1 MFSQSQ
7 IKRTLAQPVA
17 ISYVAELLDS
27 GDFIHCTELADFL
40 CEEWG
45 FQDACGEFQR
55 GGCVKALREQEAA
68 GHFTLPE
75 AQTKNGPGTPK
86 REKCAA

>member
-7 IKRTLAQPVA
+7 IKRTLPQPVA

-27 GDFIHCTELADFL
+27 GDFIHRTELAEFL

-45 FQDACGEFQR
+45 FQDAR
-55 GGCVKALREQEAA
+55 GDLQLSGCVKALRALEAA
-68 GHFTLPE
+68 GQDRARY
-75 AQTKNGPGTPK
+75 AQ
-86 REKCAA
+86 AVA

>member
-7 IKRTLAQPVA
+7 IKRTLSHPVA

-27 GDFIHCTELADFL
+27 GEFIHRSELADFL

-45 FQDACGEFQR
+45 FQDAR
-55 GGCVKALREQEAA
+55 GDSGGAGQDRA
-68 GHFTLPE
+68 GH
-75 AQTKNGPGTPK
+75 AQ
-86 REKCAA
+86 AVA